1 MAQDLSPIACIPGT
15 LFSRSLAVPSSWRPQ
30 ITGNSDRDTHGR
42 ITNALEGPPTTSQG
56 REAAQSTSLPE
67 LAYKIV
73 LKPPAVT
80 ISEVLS
86 GIITFLYA
94 FFACAVVAS
103 RRRAGRW
110 SSPPAPRRARAPAA
124 STPHAHEA
132 IARFGRPFSGRSFLS
147 ACFALRRA
155 PRRLLSKLCR
165 ASTHGRP
172 TNERCDERSAGV
184 ADWNTARRGNTERTL
199 TAAATPP
206 PRDPYRHSLAMRPP
220 QKARPF
226 VSLTTIF
233 IIIIIIILITLDY
246 VLIIITSARNGRHKN
261 PMMRTSYTTCVS

>member
-1 MAQDLSPIACIPGT
+1 MQLICDSELLLTRNVCRLRAVMPTQTRNRSRRYLPRSARAPPHITQDLPPIACIPGT
-15 LFSRSLAVPSSWRPQ
+15 LFSRSLAVPSSRRPQ
-30 ITGNSDRDTHGR
+30 ITGDSDRDTHVR

-124 STPHAHEA
+124 ST
-132 IARFGRPFSGRSFLS
+132 RSSGFNETLGILGHS
-147 ACFALRRA
+147 RA
-155 PRRLLSKLCR
+155 YSGKL
-165 ASTHGRP
+165 ASSGH
-172 TNERCDERSAGV
+172 
-184 ADWNTARRGNTERTL
+184 
-199 TAAATPP
+199 
-206 PRDPYRHSLAMRPP
+206 
-220 QKARPF
+220 
-226 VSLTTIF
+226 
-233 IIIIIIILITLDY
+233 
-246 VLIIITSARNGRHKN
+246 
-261 PMMRTSYTTCVS
+261 

>member
-1 MAQDLSPIACIPGT
+1 MAQDLSPIVCIPAT
-15 LFSRSLAVPSSWRPQ
+15 LFSRSLAVPGSRRPL
-30 ITGNSDRDTHGR
+30 ITGDFDRDIHAR
-42 ITNALEGPPTTSQG
+42 ITNALESPPTTSQG

-124 STPHAHEA
+124 STPHAHDA
-132 IARFGRPFSGRSFLS
+132 ASFRNLS
-147 ACFALRRA
+147 
-155 PRRLLSKLCR
+155 R

-184 ADWNTARRGNTERTL
+184 ADWNTALRGNTERTL
-199 TAAATPP
+199 TAAAGPS
-206 PRDPYRHSLAMRPP
+206 PRDPYRHSLAMRPS

-226 VSLTTIF
+226 VSFLSLYHDGSEACGF
-233 IIIIIIILITLDY
+233 
-246 VLIIITSARNGRHKN
+246 
-261 PMMRTSYTTCVS
+261 